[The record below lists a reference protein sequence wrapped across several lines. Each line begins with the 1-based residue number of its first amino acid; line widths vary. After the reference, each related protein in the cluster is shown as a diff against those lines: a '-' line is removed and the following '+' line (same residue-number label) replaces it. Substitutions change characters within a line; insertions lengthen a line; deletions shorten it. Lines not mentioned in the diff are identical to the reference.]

1 MFTSFISQNPTEFI
15 KEYMRGDIA
24 MLENKSTIKRS
35 ETKAKRSEIHKTDV
49 LLRSVVN
56 NYLSHKKINK

>member
-24 MLENKSTIKRS
+24 MLENKGTIKRS